1 MILRGK
7 RSALAFSAVLLAVG
21 ALAGCHHEHL
31 SPNYGQ
37 SYNAWLAVQRVNRP
51 PEHPEQARRILE
63 GLDAPEAHIV
73 STSYLKASAG
83 KAGEQGNEN
92 GAGGRLLRISPNHG
106 VESTPYMPPPSVPG
120 GQ

>member
-1 MILRGK
+1 MIVRGK
-7 RSALAFSAVLLAVG
+7 LSAFALASVLLAAG

-37 SYNAWLAVQRVNRP
+37 SYNAWLAAQRVNRP
-51 PEHPEQARRILE
+51 AEHPEQARRVLE

-73 STSYLKASAG
+73 STNYLKASAG
-83 KAGEQGNEN
+83 NNAEQGN
-92 GAGGRLLRISPNHG
+92 GGGGRLLMISPNHG
-106 VESTPYMPPPSVPG
+106 AESTPYMPPPSVPG

>member
-7 RSALAFSAVLLAVG
+7 LSAVALASVLLTTG

-37 SYNAWLAVQRVNRP
+37 SYNAWLAAQRVNRP
-51 PEHPEQARRILE
+51 SEHPEQARRVLD

-73 STSYLKASAG
+73 STNYLKASAG
-83 KAGEQGNEN
+83 NNADQGSQ
-92 GAGGRLLRISPNHG
+92 GGGGGRLLMISPNHAA
-106 VESTPYMPPPSVPG
+106 ESTPYMPPPSVPG
-120 GQ
+120 SQ